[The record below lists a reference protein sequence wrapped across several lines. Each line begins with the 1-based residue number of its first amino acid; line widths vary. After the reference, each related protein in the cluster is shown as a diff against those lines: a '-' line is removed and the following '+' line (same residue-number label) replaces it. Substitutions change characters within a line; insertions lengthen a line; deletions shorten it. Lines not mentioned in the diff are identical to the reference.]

1 MYVFLYSTTQRFQQ
15 EQAICTH
22 YIAKSN
28 NKISLGVIIDNYIDN
43 KLLIS
48 NLDKNTSPPIL
59 VLTARTLLIFGRQV
73 LINSTCDS
81 TWRAELPLT
90 QSWVLADASARYDG
104 HFRHCCGYCLA
115 QKGYTVVV
123 VAAEGGVEVASG
135 SESEALG
142 DGA

>member
-1 MYVFLYSTTQRFQQ
+1 MYVFLYSTTQGFQQ
-15 EQAICTH
+15 QQAICTH
-22 YIAKSN
+22 YIVESN
-28 NKISLGVIIDNYIDN
+28 NKISLGIIIDNYIDN
-43 KLLIS
+43 KSLVS
-48 NLDKNTSPPIL
+48 NLDKNTSSPIL
-59 VLTARTLLIFGRQV
+59 VLTARTILIFGRQV

-90 QSWVLADASARYDG
+90 QSWVLVDASARYDG
-104 HFRHCCGYCLA
+104 HFRHCCGCYLA

-135 SESEALG
+135 SDPGELE